1 VKLAVPRDRLVHADV
16 VTLTTDGTVVVARL
30 RTTSKV
36 EAVDRLSF
44 IVDET
49 MAVRLFETEATRIVL
64 RSGPE

>member
-1 VKLAVPRDRLVHADV
+1 M
-16 VTLTTDGTVVVARL
+16 TLTTDGTVVEARL
-30 RTTSKV
+30 GTTSNG